1 MSGAGTVTL
10 ELLGQL
16 LRDVQRELGE
26 MRRERRLDV
35 ELVTDL
41 VRRVNSV
48 DTHVGEVDGHIG
60 ELRSDLEL
68 TIRVELMGRLGMFE
82 TEVGHRLDR
91 LVERIADP
99 EGPAPSM

>member
-60 ELRSDLEL
+60 NC
-68 TIRVELMGRLGMFE
+68 GR
-82 TEVGHRLDR
+82 TWN
-91 LVERIADP
+91 
-99 EGPAPSM
+99 